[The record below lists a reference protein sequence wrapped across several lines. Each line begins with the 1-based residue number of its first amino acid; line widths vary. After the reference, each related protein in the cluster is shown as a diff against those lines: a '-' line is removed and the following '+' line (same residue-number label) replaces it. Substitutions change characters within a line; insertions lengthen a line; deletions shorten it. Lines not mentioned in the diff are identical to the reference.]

1 MTGERYDRREQW
13 LSAVLHSSRLHSQT
27 KNVMVVLYRH
37 MRADGK
43 VSMSRRTI
51 ADKLDWRHVQRVSQH
66 LTAAHEEGFL
76 VTVIAGAYGRTATWQ
91 AVFSGDVTVRKTRT
105 VMEYEKPDGYDPSNR
120 PVFQDTI
127 TKANPCHGAQSATF
141 AVMRRT
147 GDVAPY
153 PTGDLRVAA

>member
-66 LTAAHEEGFL
+66 LTAAHEAGFL
-76 VTVIAGAYGRTATWQ
+76 VTVVAGAYGRTATWQ
-91 AVFSGDVTVRKTRT
+91 AVFPGDITVRKTRT
-105 VMEYEKPDGYDPSNR
+105 VTEYEKPDGYDPSTVRFFRTPLLKRTPLTWRR
-120 PVFQDTI
+120 PPRWQLREE
-127 TKANPCHGAQSATF
+127 QAT
-141 AVMRRT
+141 
-147 GDVAPY
+147 
-153 PTGDLRVAA
+153 